1 VSAEHEQARI
11 ARAKR
16 DPRGASDR
24 EVFESEAVEVGSP
37 LAPEADAARPL
48 PARVAPAGEVSAWKG
63 EVRTAAIAA
72 AGGIVAGAA
81 TVAAVRA
88 TRSASPR
95 RRVGRSLRGR
105 ENVVASRSFLVDV
118 HMLGSK

>member
-1 VSAEHEQARI
+1 MSQ
-11 ARAKR
+11 
-16 DPRGASDR
+16 R
-24 EVFESEAVEVGSP
+24 EVFESEAVEVGS
-37 LAPEADAARPL
+37 APAVETDDAAARPL
-48 PARVAPAGEVSAWKG
+48 PAPLPPAGEVSAWKA

-88 TRSASPR
+88 TRGASPR
-95 RRVGRSLRGR
+95 RRATRSLRGR
-105 ENVVASRSFLVDV
+105 ENVVASRSVLVDV